1 MYKIFINNKVLY
13 LSHHLIEETN
23 FNLYLLESVNIQ
35 KIISKYRTG
44 NLENVVLYH
53 PNKKELL
60 KIFKS
65 KLVVHKAGGGKVF
78 NEKGEVLFI
87 YRNDKWDLPKGGIDK
102 KELIEDTAIREVEEE
117 TGCKNLKIVEKIG
130 KTYHVFR
137 RNGEN
142 RLKIT
147 HWFEMT
153 TDYDGPLQG
162 QIEEGIEKAV
172 WVAPNEIPNVLKNSY
187 GNIQLLFQQN

>member
-13 LSHHLIEETN
+13 LSNHLVEETN

-35 KIISKYRTG
+35 KIISKYRAGT
-44 NLENVVLYH
+44 LENVVLYH

-60 KIFKS
+60 RIFKS

-78 NEKGEVLFI
+78 NEKGEILFI

-102 KELIEDTAIREVEEE
+102 KEFIEDTAMREVEEE
-117 TGCKNLKIVEKIG
+117 TGCKNLKIVKKIG
-130 KTYHVFR
+130 KTYHIFK

-147 HWFEMT
+147 HWFEMKT
-153 TDYDGPLQG
+153 TYKGKLQG

-172 WVAPNEIPNVLKNSY
+172 WIDPKKVPEILQNSY
-187 GNIQLLFQQN
+187 GNIQLLFK

>member
-13 LSHHLIEETN
+13 LSNHLIEETN

-35 KIISKYRTG
+35 KIISKYRAGT
-44 NLENVVLYH
+44 LENVVLYH

-102 KELIEDTAIREVEEE
+102 KEFIEDTAIREVEEE
-117 TGCKNLKIVEKIG
+117 TGCKNLKIVKKIG

-147 HWFEMT
+147 HWFEMKT
-153 TDYDGPLQG
+153 NYDGPLQG

-172 WVAPNEIPNVLKNSY
+172 WVAPKEIPDRKSVV
-187 GNIQLLFQQN
+187 